1 MTARMKSVVSDAE
14 QVQLA
19 AELARLGA
27 RLQVLE
33 TETHL
38 SRERLLRLY
47 KEVRG
52 ESPPKGM
59 LPFSTDWFMSWM
71 PNIHA
76 SIFMN
81 IHAYLVR
88 HTQAKGIR
96 AIITAYKL
104 YIEHVE
110 LNGLEKVLS
119 FTRAWSLARFF
130 EAKLLETT
138 ACTCCGGKFVVHTMD
153 LTKDYECGLCN
164 VPSRAGKTKKKGAE
178 EPVKAKPAVCAPVPE
193 SHGFLLG
200 AAMSPKAR
208 RGAAAAAT

>member
-1 MTARMKSVVSDAE
+1 MTARSKSVVSDAE

-33 TETHL
+33 TETNL

-81 IHAYLVR
+81 IHAYLVA
-88 HTQAKGIR
+88 HTRSKGIR
-96 AIITAYKL
+96 AIIGAYKL
-104 YIEHVE
+104 YLEHVQ
-110 LNGLEKVLS
+110 LNDLEKVLS

-130 EAKLLETT
+130 EAKLVETT
-138 ACTCCGGKFVVHTMD
+138 SCKCCGGKFVVHTMD

-164 VPSRAGKTKKKGAE
+164 VPSRAGKTKKKSAQ
-178 EPVKAKPAVCAPVPE
+178 EPVKAKVAAIAVPKNSP
-193 SHGFLLG
+193 FLLG
-200 AAMSPKAR
+200 AAMSAGSR
-208 RGAAAAAT
+208 RAAVVLAD